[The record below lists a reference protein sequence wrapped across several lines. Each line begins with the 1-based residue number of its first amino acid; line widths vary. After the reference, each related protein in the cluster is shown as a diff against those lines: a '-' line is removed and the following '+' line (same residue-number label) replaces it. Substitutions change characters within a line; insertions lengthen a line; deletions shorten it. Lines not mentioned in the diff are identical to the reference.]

1 MSDISVK
8 DDLPNQQKFFSQDK
22 LRRSARSGSQL
33 PDPKVEPY
41 GYDPRSRFDHI
52 FPRINHPPLLPPAS
66 HHPDDTIS
74 FGSSELP
81 PHELYLGDNL
91 SVLRTIPSESIDLI
105 YIDPPFFSNRNY
117 TQIWWDENEV
127 RSFGD
132 IFEDGM
138 PSYLAWLNAR
148 LYEMKRVLKNT
159 GSIYVHCDWHA
170 SHYIKC
176 EMDKIFGYE
185 NFQNEIVWCY
195 TSGGASKDSFAKKH
209 DLIFCYGKTKW
220 NTHFNTQYYK
230 RYALIQDGKE
240 VWFDPRIEYF
250 TDEKWRRYR
259 MNLAVDWW
267 SDIGIIS
274 PNSINERIGYPTQ
287 KPESLLER
295 IIKASSNEGD
305 VVADFFSG
313 WGTTWAV
320 AMKLGR
326 RFIGSDI
333 SRVAVSVTANR
344 LTKIGEE
351 MSGVTWNGNIK
362 HFGER
367 EVVAD
372 IKIGYVGSYPI
383 EKFSGMDH
391 DEFAS
396 FVVGLYAGMPYTG
409 EYHDH
414 IHGLA
419 NSRLVLSV
427 GPSDPDAIIGV
438 EFVKSA
444 LEATMRAFKV
454 QLSRWEEKILQVIG
468 WRFDPLIDTWKR
480 QTTDYLNKQW
490 LKIQIEMVA
499 LGSESF
505 RERVFRVIGES
516 NIDLKFN
523 RLNSLLNFAGTPYAG
538 KISMMPWT
546 KPERVKNGICIQFS
560 LEWARPVGTATLINA
575 QWDFDVV
582 DGRFADREHALN
594 RSGKGGKFEAILT
607 VEHIFP
613 EVNEYLIAGRVQDSM
628 DGEATVYARLMLTE
642 NMSSG
647 EIEYRLE
654 NLT

>member
-1 MSDISVK
+1 MDEPRNPEDVWDI
-8 DDLPNQQKFFSQDK
+8 
-22 LRRSARSGSQL
+22 
-33 PDPKVEPY
+33 EP
-41 GYDPRSRFDHI
+41 
-52 FPRINHPPLLPPAS
+52 
-66 HHPDDTIS
+66 
-74 FGSSELP
+74 
-81 PHELYLGDNL
+81 
-91 SVLRTIPSESIDLI
+91 
-105 YIDPPFFSNRNY
+105 
-117 TQIWWDENEV
+117 
-127 RSFGD
+127 
-132 IFEDGM
+132 IFE
-138 PSYLAWLNAR
+138 
-148 LYEMKRVLKNT
+148 
-159 GSIYVHCDWHA
+159 
-170 SHYIKC
+170 
-176 EMDKIFGYE
+176 
-185 NFQNEIVWCY
+185 NFW
-195 TSGGASKDSFAKKH
+195 
-209 DLIFCYGKTKW
+209 
-220 NTHFNTQYYK
+220 
-230 RYALIQDGKE
+230 E
-240 VWFDPRIEYF
+240 VW
-250 TDEKWRRYR
+250 
-259 MNLAVDWW
+259 N
-267 SDIGIIS
+267 DIPQI
-274 PNSINERIGYPTQ
+274 PERNKKERIGYPTQ
-287 KPESLLER
+287 KPEALLER
-295 IIKASSNEGD
+295 IIKASSNPWD
-305 VVADFFSG
+305 TVADFFSW

-351 MSGVTWNGNIK
+351 LSTGAKKSQDTALQLQT
-362 HFGER
+362 GEA
-367 EVVAD
+367 VAD

-391 DEFAS
+391 DEFAK

-490 LKIQIEMVA
+490 LKVQIEMVA

-538 KISMMPWT
+538 KISLMSGT
-546 KPERVKNGICIQFS
+546 KPERVKNGIRAQFS

-594 RSGKGGKFEAILT
+594 RSGKGGNFEAILT

-613 EVNEYLIAGRVQDSM
+613 EVGEYLIAGRVQDSM
-628 DGEATVYARLMLTE
+628 DGEATVFARLILTE
-642 NMSSG
+642 NMGSG
-647 EIEYRLE
+647 EIECRLE
-654 NLT
+654 NAC

>member
-1 MSDISVK
+1 
-8 DDLPNQQKFFSQDK
+8 
-22 LRRSARSGSQL
+22 
-33 PDPKVEPY
+33 
-41 GYDPRSRFDHI
+41 
-52 FPRINHPPLLPPAS
+52 
-66 HHPDDTIS
+66 
-74 FGSSELP
+74 
-81 PHELYLGDNL
+81 
-91 SVLRTIPSESIDLI
+91 
-105 YIDPPFFSNRNY
+105 
-117 TQIWWDENEV
+117 
-127 RSFGD
+127 
-132 IFEDGM
+132 
-138 PSYLAWLNAR
+138 
-148 LYEMKRVLKNT
+148 MKRVLKNT

-185 NFQNEIVWCY
+185 NFLNEIIWGY
-195 TSGGASKDSFAKKH
+195 SQWGKSNKHFGRKH
-209 DLIFCYGKTKW
+209 DVIFWFRKANQYV
-220 NTHFNTQYYK
+220 FNESDVRVEMK
-230 RYALIQDGKE
+230 SGKE
-240 VWFDPRIEYF
+240 SFGGRLE
-250 TDEKWRRYR
+250 TDEDGRRYR
-259 MNLAVDWW
+259 LVYGTKNSKGERKYYKYYLDDGKVPEDYWI
-267 SDIGIIS
+267 DI
-274 PNSINERIGYPTQ
+274 NSLQSWVTERIGYPTQ
-287 KPESLLER
+287 KPEALLER
-295 IIKASSNEGD
+295 IIKASSNPWD
-305 VVADFFSG
+305 TVADFFSW
-313 WGTTWAV
+313 WGTTGAV

-351 MSGVTWNGNIK
+351 LSTGAKKSQDAALQLQT
-362 HFGER
+362 GEA
-367 EVVAD
+367 VAD

-391 DEFAS
+391 DEFAR

-409 EYHDH
+409 EYHDY
-414 IHGLA
+414 IHGSA

-444 LEATMRAFKV
+444 LEATMRAFKI

-538 KISMMPWT
+538 KISVMSGT
-546 KPERVKNGICIQFS
+546 KPERVKNGISVQFS

-594 RSGKGGKFEAILT
+594 RSGKGGKFEAVLT

-628 DGEATVYARLMLTE
+628 DGEATVFARLILTE
-642 NMSSG
+642 NMGSG
-647 EIEYRLE
+647 EIECRLE
-654 NLT
+654 PIL